1 MCAVFRLR
9 RDTTPSLIVNKKKI
23 MSHSFHTPR
32 SVISAPKPCRFAPI
46 AVAVAAVLAAASLPA
61 FAAETIVI
69 RNILVTPNDSPA
81 NYYDH
86 DNDYQLGFN
95 GSLMNP
101 ASISVESNQLI
112 AELNS
117 LTISDSGVNFKWPSN
132 YLIGITGTAKS
143 TVDIRAKNNIE
154 FKSYDSN
161 AKNLF
166 GLFGANST
174 IDLKSKEG
182 SVIINLSKEKDDQPG
197 NYTGNDNDPYDYGR
211 PAIIHTEN
219 SSQIRVEAAK
229 EISLKFTSTR
239 PDQEFYGIDND
250 NSNIT
255 LSAGEKLEISVKGNS
270 DDRVA
275 SITSIKSSNTQKGNT
290 QKGVSLQVQGNTDN
304 LNNPVINISAEG
316 SGYPS
321 VIAVK
326 AENSNFRA
334 SASNGDISISANNAN
349 QGVAYALNLKGSV
362 DSELTADNGNIM
374 ISSSVGKHS
383 TSSGDSLGAWLTDSS
398 LTLKGKTIEFDTSN
412 NSTNDGARSYSILSS
427 GSDGNMTI
435 EEGSENLTIN
445 TFSLSNN
452 SYSIY
457 NNGSTID
464 LHLSNYVEI
473 NTDGYGIYS
482 GIAGVT
488 KVSAG
493 SEVSSGS
500 VVINADRY
508 GIYSANAGRTTVS
521 AGSVEI
527 NAGTITHEGFGDGI
541 ALLSSNTQ
549 LSSNKAI
556 TTLLA
561 AHGNTFRGIVGAN
574 QNASVSIST
583 VEGTN
588 VFNAYGNRAEYS
600 ATNLPSAV
608 YATEGGEVTIDAGDG
623 LNRIQAEFNT
633 RDGNPA
639 ANDIERAVWARS
651 GGSITINGRTIVAAS
666 HAALDENGNVVDETH
681 LSNALGV
688 ALAAGYVEEDLLESG
703 ELPTPESLSTI
714 NLNYQGS
721 SQIVGDVVSAYSGD
735 LNVSPQPEGGTLLL
749 YGNAL
754 AGNGGKLNVN
764 LGENGVWIGRSDDYG
779 DAGLPSLDD
788 NGHQNFFSPVFS
800 HSIVQGGQVNVTM
813 GSNSVWRVNGQSWL
827 TTLQTADNAENVVVD
842 MVSANTDRNQSAHAL
857 TLYKLSGD
865 VTFSMSLDGNR
876 DVSDMLYIK
885 HAEGDVNI
893 DVVDSVSTED
903 MFQEGFDGLRFA
915 TVGKGSTASFRAY
928 TLHEGALNVEYQV
941 EAEAYDA
948 AAVDENN
955 AYNGTALDTEKPGSD
970 NVDQFFGYEENTGI
984 VTADAALNDA
994 QTEETPGVQDTTNY
1008 KLVGRK
1014 GETLSDAGQ
1023 TIFATARATY
1033 WNAVVLDRWNQR
1045 YGERTYDQNRSGV
1058 WARVKHERLGTDAGV
1073 GDFRSYNTMYQF
1085 GYDYTKPTQNGRM
1098 IWGGAIDYMDGRT
1111 DYKSIEGDGGTDRT
1125 ELSLYATYLADSGF
1139 YGDLVVRAGRL
1150 SSDFEMYTAKGV
1162 KLDVDYDNWL
1172 YGLSFET
1179 GRQLTNNSGWF
1190 VEPQL
1195 QAQYIRITSGDYT
1208 TQQNTRVEQDDID
1221 SLIGRAG
1228 FRIGKFLA
1236 NDKSSVGYFKADVL
1250 REFMGEQRIH
1260 LTDKTTP
1267 RGGQDFCISNHGTWF
1282 DVGAGFQAGVTDDLY
1297 AFGDVE
1303 YRFGNDLERTWIFN
1317 IGAKYRF

>member
-1 MCAVFRLR
+1 MKSTGYPPPPTPCHTA
-9 RDTTPSLIVNKKKI
+9 TTHDYHPPFTSGCSPKSL
-23 MSHSFHTPR
+23 
-32 SVISAPKPCRFAPI
+32 I
-46 AVAVAAVLAAASLPA
+46 AVAVATVLSAAASPYAL
-61 FAAETIVI
+61 AAETIVI
-69 RNILVTPNDSPA
+69 NNILVDQNDPSA
-81 NYYDH
+81 NYNYPQ
-86 DNDYQLGFN
+86 NDYKIKFN
-95 GSLMNP
+95 GAKMDP
-101 ASISVESNQLI
+101 ASISVEGNQLDATI
-112 AELNS
+112 NS
-117 LTISDSGVNFKWPSN
+117 LLISDSDVNFNWTSN
-132 YLIGITGTAKS
+132 ILYGIKGTANS
-143 TVDIRAKNNIE
+143 TINITTNDIT
-154 FKSYDSN
+154 FKSYDSKARNLYGFHANNSKLNLN
-161 AKNLF
+161 ANNGSVTIDLSKTKENQPDGYANGPSDGTSIIRSENSSTIEVNASEEILLKF
-166 GLFGANST
+166 NSNKRENGIYGLFNDNST
-174 IDLKSKEG
+174 INLAADGKLTIDVEG
-182 SVIINLSKEKDDQPG
+182 TNTNTPPGTTITAIRSANQPSADDTK
-197 NYTGNDNDPYDYGR
+197 NNISLEVTGNIDSIGGPTIDIRASGTGYNAVRAVETNNSDFQASAQYG
-211 PAIIHTEN
+211 
-219 SSQIRVEAAK
+219 
-229 EISLKFTSTR
+229 
-239 PDQEFYGIDND
+239 
-250 NSNIT
+250 NIT
-255 LSAGEKLEISVKGNS
+255 ITANN
-270 DDRVA
+270 DDR
-275 SITSIKSSNTQKGNT
+275 
-290 QKGVSLQVQGNTDN
+290 
-304 LNNPVINISAEG
+304 
-316 SGYPS
+316 
-321 VIAVK
+321 
-326 AENSNFRA
+326 
-334 SASNGDISISANNAN
+334 
-349 QGVAYALNLKGSV
+349 GVAYALH
-362 DSELTADNGNIM
+362 LTKSKNSTILANTGDIT
-374 ISSSVGKHS
+374 IKSSVGNES
-383 TSSGDSLGAWLTDSS
+383 TLSGSSIGVWTNNSKLSI
-398 LTLKGKTIEFDTSN
+398 KGKTISFNNSN
-412 NSTNDGARSYSILSS
+412 NSSHDSAYSYSIYSNS
-427 GSDGNMTI
+427 TGEMI
-435 EEGSENLTIN
+435 VEEGSENLEIVTS
-445 TFSLSNN
+445 SLSKN

-457 NNGSTID
+457 NEGSTID
-464 LHLSNYVEI
+464 LNLSNTVDI
-473 NTDGYGIYS
+473 TTDNCGIYS
-482 GIAGVT
+482 TKAGKTEVT
-488 KVSAG
+488 AESIEISAG
-493 SEVSSGS
+493 
-500 VVINADRY
+500 
-508 GIYSANAGRTTVS
+508 TTT
-521 AGSVEI
+521 E
-527 NAGTITHEGFGDGI
+527 EGFGNGT
-541 ALLSSNTQ
+541 ALLALKGAN
-549 LSSNKAI
+549 
-556 TTLLA
+556 TTLTA
-561 AHGNTFRGIVGAN
+561 EDGNTLRGIVGAKEN
-574 QNASVSIST
+574 NTNVSIST
-583 VEGTN
+583 AKN
-588 VFNAYGNRAEYS
+588 YNFISAYGSRAGYD
-600 ATNLPSAV
+600 ADHLPSAV
-608 YATEGGEVTIDAGDG
+608 YATEGGNVTIDAGNG
-623 LNRIQAEFNT
+623 INLVQAEFNT
-633 RDGNPA
+633 LGGNPDV
-639 ANDIERAVWARS
+639 NDIERAVWARS
-651 GGSITINGRTIVAAS
+651 GGTINIKGQTFVAAS
-666 HAALDENGNVVDETH
+666 HAALDEDGQVVDENH
-681 LSNALGV
+681 LSGGLGV
-688 ALAAGYVEEDLLESG
+688 ALAAGYVEENLLESG
-703 ELPTPESLSTI
+703 ELPAPTEFSTV
-714 NLNYQGS
+714 NLNYQRT
-721 SQIVGDVVSAYSGD
+721 SQIVGDVVSAYSGK
-735 LNVSPQPEGGTLLL
+735 LSVSPQTEGSTLIL

-754 AGNGGKLNVN
+754 AGNGGQLDVN

-779 DAGLPSLDD
+779 DAGLQSLAD
-788 NGHQNFFSPVFS
+788 NGHQEFFSPVFS

-857 TLYKLSGD
+857 TIYKLSGD

-885 HAEGDVNI
+885 HAEGEVNI

-903 MFQEGFDGLRFA
+903 MFREGFDGLRFA

-948 AAVDENN
+948 TAVDENN

>member
-1 MCAVFRLR
+1 MNV
-9 RDTTPSLIVNKKKI
+9 SL
-23 MSHSFHTPR
+23 HTPH
-32 SVISAPKPCRFAPI
+32 SVISTPKPCRFAPI
-46 AVAVAAVLAAASLPA
+46 AVAVAAVLAVASLPA
-61 FAAETIVI
+61 FAAKTIVI
-69 RNILVTPNDSPA
+69 DNIFVNQDDSPA
-81 NYYDH
+81 NYDAPY
-86 DNDYQLGFN
+86 NDYQLGFKELDEIKETKN
-95 GSLMNP
+95 SPVSIFVKDNQLT
-101 ASISVESNQLI
+101 ASI
-112 AELNS
+112 NS
-117 LTISDSGVNFKWPSN
+117 LLISDANSN
-132 YLIGITGTAKS
+132 LQTTRNLLFGIAGAPNSTIGITAIKDIYLESHNSKS
-143 TVDIRAKNNIE
+143 
-154 FKSYDSN
+154 S
-161 AKNLF
+161 NLF
-166 GLFGANST
+166 GLFAANST

-182 SVIINLSKEKDDQPG
+182 SVIINLSKQKDNQPG
-197 NYTGNDNDPYDYGR
+197 DYTGDNNDPYHYDR
-211 PAIIHTEN
+211 TAIIHAED
-219 SSQIRVEAAK
+219 SSRISVNAAK
-229 EISLKFTSTR
+229 EISLTFQSKKQ
-239 PDQEFYGIDND
+239 DQKIFGIDND

-255 LSAGEKLEISVKGNS
+255 LIAGERLQVSVEGNS
-270 DDRVA
+270 VA
-275 SITSIKSSNTQKGNT
+275 GGSITSVKSSSDDNPQNGISM
-290 QKGVSLQVQGNTDN
+290 QAQGNTGDFN
-304 LNNPVINISAEG
+304 KSVIDISAKG

-321 VIAVK
+321 VYAIDAK
-326 AENSNFRA
+326 NSNFQA
-334 SASNGDISISANNAN
+334 TATNGSISISADNTNK
-349 QGVAYALNLKGSV
+349 GVAYALYLTNSTN
-362 DSELTADNGNIM
+362 SELITDNGNI
-374 ISSSVGKHS
+374 IIHSSVGEDATLAGNSMGTYLKNS
-383 TSSGDSLGAWLTDSS
+383 N
-398 LTLKGKTIEFDTSN
+398 LTLKGKTIEFDNSN
-412 NSTNDGARSYSILSS
+412 NSTNNGAYSFSIYSS
-427 GSDGNMTI
+427 GSNGNMTI
-435 EEGSENLTIN
+435 EEGSENLLIN
-445 TFSLSNN
+445 TSSLSNN

-457 NNGSTID
+457 NLGSTID
-464 LHLSNYVEI
+464 LHLSNNVKI

-482 GIAGVT
+482 SKT
-488 KVSAG
+488 G
-493 SEVSSGS
+493 S
-500 VVINADRY
+500 
-508 GIYSANAGRTTVS
+508 TTVS
-521 AGSVEI
+521 ADSVEI
-527 NAGTITHEGFGDGI
+527 NAGTTTEEGFGDGI
-541 ALLSSNTQ
+541 ALLSSDR
-549 LSSNKAI
+549 AI
-556 TTLLA
+556 TTLSA
-561 AHGNTFRGIVGAN
+561 QNGNTFRGIVGAK

-583 VEGTN
+583 KADVN
-588 VFNAYGNRAEYS
+588 LINAYGSRAEYS

-608 YATEGGEVTIDAGDG
+608 YATEGGNVTIDAGNG
-623 LNRIQAEFNT
+623 LNWIQAEFNT
-633 RDGNPA
+633 LDGNPA

-651 GGSITINGRTIVAAS
+651 GGTITINGQTIVAAS
-666 HAALDENGNVVDETH
+666 HAALDENGNVVDEAH
-681 LSNALGV
+681 LSNGLGV

-703 ELPTPESLSTI
+703 ELPTPASLSTI

-735 LNVSPQPEGGTLLL
+735 LNVSPQSEGGTLLL

-754 AGNGGKLNVN
+754 AGNGGKLDVN

-779 DAGLPSLDD
+779 DAGLQSLDD
-788 NGHQNFFSPVFS
+788 NGHQEFFSPVFS

-857 TLYKLSGD
+857 TIYKLSGD

-885 HAEGDVNI
+885 HAEGEVNI

-903 MFQEGFDGLRFA
+903 MFREGFDGLRFA

>member
-1 MCAVFRLR
+1 MLPPP
-9 RDTTPSLIVNKKKI
+9 TTHNQTITAASCSHNSL
-23 MSHSFHTPR
+23 
-32 SVISAPKPCRFAPI
+32 I
-46 AVAVAAVLAAASLPA
+46 AVAVATVLVASSLPA

-69 RNILVTPNDSPA
+69 KNILVAPDDSPA
-81 NYYDH
+81 NYKDLA
-86 DNDYQLGFN
+86 NDYQLGFD
-95 GSLMNP
+95 GTSWFP
-101 ASISVESNQLI
+101 ASISVNSNHLE
-112 AELNS
+112 AEINS
-117 LTISDSGVNFKWPSN
+117 LLISDSGVSFIRSPDLL
-132 YLIGITGTAKS
+132 YGITGTSNS
-143 TVDIRAKNNIE
+143 TINIITNNDITFESHN
-154 FKSYDSN
+154 ST
-161 AKNLF
+161 AKNLY
-166 GLFGANST
+166 GVHANNSKV
-174 IDLKSKEG
+174 DLTSNKG
-182 SVIINLSKEKDDQPG
+182 SVIIDLSKLKDNQKDG
-197 NYTGNDNDPYDYGR
+197 SSINRYDGTSLIR
-211 PAIIHTEN
+211 SEN
-219 SSQIRVEAAK
+219 SSSITLNAAK
-229 EISLKFTSTR
+229 DISLTFSSNKR
-239 PDQEFYGIDND
+239 ENMLYGLFND
-250 NSNIT
+250 NSAIT
-255 LSAGEKLEISVKGNS
+255 LKAEERLQVDVEGINTNTTPGFSGITAVRSVNQATTDYNPENSIFLSA
-270 DDRVA
+270 
-275 SITSIKSSNTQKGNT
+275 TGNT
-290 QKGVSLQVQGNTDN
+290 NDSDQS
-304 LNNPVINISAEG
+304 VINISAEG
-316 SGYPS
+316 TNYSS
-321 VIAVK
+321 VYAVE
-326 AENSNFRA
+326 ANNSNFQA
-334 SASNGDISISANNAN
+334 SATNGGISISANNINNAA
-349 QGVAYALNLKGSV
+349 AYALFLTNSV
-362 DSELTADNGNIM
+362 DSELTADNGNIK
-374 ISSSVGKHS
+374 IISSVGKDS
-383 TSSGDSLGAWLTDSS
+383 TSSGYSLGAWLRDSN

-412 NSTNDGARSYSILSS
+412 NSTNNGARSYSILSS

-435 EEGSENLTIN
+435 EEGSENLVIN
-445 TFSLSNN
+445 TFSLSNT
-452 SYSIY
+452 SFSIY
-457 NNGSTID
+457 NDGSTID
-464 LHLSNYVEI
+464 LHLSNNVEI

-482 GIAGVT
+482 A
-488 KVSAG
+488 KAG
-493 SEVSSGS
+493 S
-500 VVINADRY
+500 
-508 GIYSANAGRTTVS
+508 TTVS
-521 AGSVEI
+521 ADSVEI

-541 ALLSSNTQ
+541 ALLSYDDR
-549 LSSNKAI
+549 AI
-556 TTLLA
+556 TTLSA
-561 AHGNTFRGIVGAN
+561 VNGNTFRGIVGAKK
-574 QNASVSIST
+574 NASVSIST
-583 VEGTN
+583 VEGIN
-588 VFNAYGNRAEYS
+588 VFNAYGNRTEYS
-600 ATNLPSAV
+600 ATSLPSAV
-608 YATEGGEVTIDAGDG
+608 YATEGGNVTIDAGNG
-623 LNRIQAEFNT
+623 LNWIQAEFNT
-633 RDGNPA
+633 LDGNPA

-651 GGSITINGRTIVAAS
+651 GGTITINGRTFVAAS
-666 HAALDENGNVVDETH
+666 HAALDENGNVVDEAH
-681 LSNALGV
+681 LSNGLGV

-735 LNVSPQPEGGTLLL
+735 LNVSPQSEGGTLLL

-754 AGNGGKLNVN
+754 AGNGGELNVN

-779 DAGLPSLDD
+779 DAGLQSLDD

-857 TLYKLSGD
+857 TIYKLSGD

-885 HAEGDVNI
+885 HAEGEVNI

-903 MFQEGFDGLRFA
+903 MFREGFDGLRFA